1 MAENVTSHSDS
12 IFDLFKMISPHNPPD
27 LQPPSVIYSSMS
39 LNKSLKII
47 GYIMDSE
54 VPQKGE
60 EKMNTSLFI
69 SLSIPLAIYA

>member
-1 MAENVTSHSDS
+1 
-12 IFDLFKMISPHNPPD
+12 MIYPPNPPD
-27 LQPPSVIYSSMS
+27 LKPPRVIYSSMS
-39 LNKSLKII
+39 LNKSYKII

-60 EKMNTSLFI
+60 EKMNISLFI